1 MKKRA
6 VLLIGLLGCLMF
18 TTIQGCGQPAEE
30 ETVSVVEETVSESVE
45 ESVSEETTAS
55 EEETMEETEESSV
68 EETAPIETETTTEET
83 ETEVPTE
90 TETIE
95 EVSITEM
102 DATMYATT
110 GVNVRESYSSES
122 NKLRTIGMGEAV
134 HVTGQTADGSWYRIE
149 DAGAGEGFISAQYL
163 STEKPVIEQPAP
175 SEPVVE
181 QPVVEQSAPAETTPS
196 TSTGSAQA
204 PNPGAQAVY
213 DAINQGNNGG
223 QTNTPDGMAPIGDVT
238 GGNES
243 LFGNAKDGSH
253 LLDNSQG
260 AGGILHAA
268 D

>member
-1 MKKRA
+1 M
-6 VLLIGLLGCLMF
+6 LLIGLLGCLMF

-45 ESVSEETTAS
+45 ESVSVSEEMTAS
-55 EEETMEETEESSV
+55 EEETIEETEESSV
-68 EETAPIETETTTEET
+68 EETVPIETETTTE

-102 DATMYATT
+102 DVTMYATT

-122 NKLRTIGMGEAV
+122 NKLRTVGIGEAV

-149 DAGAGEGFISAQYL
+149 DAGVGEGFISAQYL

-175 SEPVVE
+175 
-181 QPVVEQSAPAETTPS
+181 ADTTPS

-213 DAINQGNNGG
+213 DSVNSG
-223 QTNTPDGMAPIGDVT
+223 QSTFDPSVPAPGATPDNINGDMFGT
-238 GGNES
+238 PKDLSGGFTEN
-243 LFGNAKDGSH
+243 
-253 LLDNSQG
+253 

>member
-30 ETVSVVEETVSESVE
+30 ETVSVVEETVSESME
-45 ESVSEETTAS
+45 ESTVSEETTAS
-55 EEETMEETEESSV
+55 EEETIEETEESSV
-68 EETAPIETETTTEET
+68 EETVPIETETTTEET

-122 NKLRTIGMGEAV
+122 NKLRTVGIGEAV

-149 DAGAGEGFISAQYL
+149 DAGVGEGFISAQYL

-175 SEPVVE
+175 
-181 QPVVEQSAPAETTPS
+181 ADTTPS

-213 DAINQGNNGG
+213 DSVNSG
-223 QTNTPDGMAPIGDVT
+223 QSTFDPSVPAPGATPDNINGDMFGTPRDDSNLLNGPGT
-238 GGNES
+238 GV
-243 LFGNAKDGSH
+243 
-253 LLDNSQG
+253 
-260 AGGILHAA
+260 LHAA
-268 D
+268 E

>member
-1 MKKRA
+1 MKKRT
-6 VLLIGLLGCLMF
+6 VLLISLLGCLMF

-30 ETVSVVEETVSESVE
+30 ETLSVVEETVSESME
-45 ESVSEETTAS
+45 ESTVSEETTAS
-55 EEETMEETEESSV
+55 EEETIEEIEESSV
-68 EETAPIETETTTEET
+68 EETVPIETETTTE

-102 DATMYATT
+102 DVTMYATT

-122 NKLRTIGMGEAV
+122 NKLRTVGIGEAV

-149 DAGAGEGFISAQYL
+149 DAGVGEGFISAQYL

-175 SEPVVE
+175 
-181 QPVVEQSAPAETTPS
+181 ADTTPS

-213 DAINQGNNGG
+213 DSVNSG
-223 QTNTPDGMAPIGDVT
+223 QSTFDPSVPAPGATPDNINGDMFGTPI
-238 GGNES
+238 
-243 LFGNAKDGSH
+243 DGSNISGGP
-253 LLDNSQG
+253 D

>member
-30 ETVSVVEETVSESVE
+30 ETVSVVEETVSESIE
-45 ESVSEETTAS
+45 ESTVSEETTAS
-55 EEETMEETEESSV
+55 EEEATEEIEESSV
-68 EETAPIETETTTEET
+68 EETVPIETETTTEET

-90 TETIE
+90 TIE

-102 DATMYATT
+102 DVTMYATT
-110 GVNVRESYSSES
+110 GVNVRESYSAES
-122 NKLRTIGMGEAV
+122 NKLRAVGTGEAV

-149 DAGAGEGFISAQYL
+149 DTGVGEGFISAQYL

-175 SEPVVE
+175 VEQVVE

-213 DAINQGNNGG
+213 DQIQSG
-223 QTNTPDGMAPIGDVT
+223 QSSGDTNA
-238 GGNES
+238 S
-243 LFGNAKDGSH
+243 RFANAKDGSG
-253 LLDNSQG
+253 LLSGGQN
-260 AGGILHAA
+260 AGGILHVE
-268 D
+268 

>member
-1 MKKRA
+1 MKKRT
-6 VLLIGLLGCLMF
+6 VLLMGLLGCLMF

-45 ESVSEETTAS
+45 ESVSVSEETTAS
-55 EEETMEETEESSV
+55 EEETIEETEESSV
-68 EETAPIETETTTEET
+68 EEPVSIETETTTEEM

-122 NKLRTIGMGEAV
+122 NKLRTVGIGEAV

-175 SEPVVE
+175 VEQVVE

-213 DAINQGNNGG
+213 DQIQSG
-223 QTNTPDGMAPIGDVT
+223 QSSGDTNA
-238 GGNES
+238 S
-243 LFGNAKDGSH
+243 RFANAQDGSH
-253 LLDNSQG
+253 LLDNG
-260 AGGILHAA
+260 TGVGLHAA

>member
-1 MKKRA
+1 MKKRT

-30 ETVSVVEETVSESVE
+30 ETVSVVEETVSESME
-45 ESVSEETTAS
+45 ESTVSEETTAS
-55 EEETMEETEESSV
+55 EEETIEETEESSV
-68 EETAPIETETTTEET
+68 EETVPIETETTT

-110 GVNVRESYSSES
+110 GVNVRESYSAES
-122 NKLRTIGMGEAV
+122 NKLRTVGVGEAV

-149 DAGAGEGFISAQYL
+149 DTGVGEGFISAQYL
-163 STEKPVIEQPAP
+163 STEKPVIVQPAP

-213 DAINQGNNGG
+213 DSVNSG
-223 QTNTPDGMAPIGDVT
+223 QSTFDPSVPAPGATPDNINGDM
-238 GGNES
+238 
-243 LFGNAKDGSH
+243 FKNAIDGSH

-268 D
+268 P

>member
-6 VLLIGLLGCLMF
+6 MLLIGLLGCLMF

-45 ESVSEETTAS
+45 ESVSVSEEMTAS
-55 EEETMEETEESSV
+55 EEETIEETEESSV
-68 EETAPIETETTTEET
+68 EETVPIETETTTEEM

-102 DATMYATT
+102 DVSMYATT

-122 NKLRTIGMGEAV
+122 NKLRTVGIGEAV

-149 DAGAGEGFISAQYL
+149 DAGVGEGFISAQYL

-175 SEPVVE
+175 
-181 QPVVEQSAPAETTPS
+181 ADTTPS

-213 DAINQGNNGG
+213 DSVNSG
-223 QTNTPDGMAPIGDVT
+223 QSTFDPSVPAPGATPDNINGDMFGT
-238 GGNES
+238 PKDLSGGFTEN
-243 LFGNAKDGSH
+243 
-253 LLDNSQG
+253 

>member
-6 VLLIGLLGCLMF
+6 MLLIGLLGCLMF

-45 ESVSEETTAS
+45 ESVSEEPTAS
-55 EEETMEETEESSV
+55 EEKATEETEESSV
-68 EETAPIETETTTEET
+68 EETVPIETEATTEET

-90 TETIE
+90 TIE

-102 DATMYATT
+102 DVTMYATT
-110 GVNVRESYSSES
+110 GVNVRESYSAES
-122 NKLRTIGMGEAV
+122 NKLRAVGTGEAV

-149 DAGAGEGFISAQYL
+149 DTGVGEGFISAQYL

-175 SEPVVE
+175 VEQVVE

-213 DAINQGNNGG
+213 DQIQSGQSSGDTNASRFANIQDGG
-223 QTNTPDGMAPIGDVT
+223 TISGT
-238 GGNES
+238 GTVEG
-243 LFGNAKDGSH
+243 
-253 LLDNSQG
+253 
-260 AGGILHAA
+260 LHAA

>member
-6 VLLIGLLGCLMF
+6 MLLIGLLGCLMF

-45 ESVSEETTAS
+45 ESVSEEPTAS
-55 EEETMEETEESSV
+55 EEKATEETEESSV
-68 EETAPIETETTTEET
+68 EETVPIETEATTEET

-90 TETIE
+90 TIE

-102 DATMYATT
+102 DVTMYATT
-110 GVNVRESYSSES
+110 GVNVRESYSAES
-122 NKLRTIGMGEAV
+122 NKLRAVGTGEAV

-149 DAGAGEGFISAQYL
+149 DTGVGEGFISAQYL

-175 SEPVVE
+175 AEPVVE
-181 QPVVEQSAPAETTPS
+181 QPVVEQSAPADTTPS

-253 LLDNSQG
+253 LLDNG
-260 AGGILHAA
+260 TGVGLHAA

>member
-1 MKKRA
+1 MKKRT

-30 ETVSVVEETVSESVE
+30 ETVSVVEETVSESIE
-45 ESVSEETTAS
+45 ESTVSEETTAS
-55 EEETMEETEESSV
+55 EEEATEEIEESSV
-68 EETAPIETETTTEET
+68 EETVPIETETTT

-110 GVNVRESYSSES
+110 GVNVRESYSAES
-122 NKLRTIGMGEAV
+122 NKLKAVGTGEAV

-149 DAGAGEGFISAQYL
+149 DTEAGEGFISAQYL
-163 STEKPVIEQPAP
+163 STEKPVIVQPAP

-213 DAINQGNNGG
+213 DSVNSG
-223 QTNTPDGMAPIGDVT
+223 QSTFDPSVPAPGATPDNINGDM
-238 GGNES
+238 
-243 LFGNAKDGSH
+243 FKNAIDGSH

>member
-1 MKKRA
+1 M
-6 VLLIGLLGCLMF
+6 LLIGLLGCLMF

-30 ETVSVVEETVSESVE
+30 ETVSVVEETVSESME
-45 ESVSEETTAS
+45 ESTVSEETTAS
-55 EEETMEETEESSV
+55 EEETIEETEESSV
-68 EETAPIETETTTEET
+68 EETVPIETETTTEEM

-102 DATMYATT
+102 DVTMYATT

-122 NKLRTIGMGEAV
+122 NKLRTVGIGEAV

-149 DAGAGEGFISAQYL
+149 DAGVGEGFISAQYL

-175 SEPVVE
+175 
-181 QPVVEQSAPAETTPS
+181 ADTTPS

-213 DAINQGNNGG
+213 DSVNSG
-223 QTNTPDGMAPIGDVT
+223 QSTFDPSVPAPGATPDNINGDMFGT
-238 GGNES
+238 PKDLSGGFTEN
-243 LFGNAKDGSH
+243 
-253 LLDNSQG
+253 

>member
-1 MKKRA
+1 M
-6 VLLIGLLGCLMF
+6 LLIGLLGCLMF

-30 ETVSVVEETVSESVE
+30 ETVSVVTVSESIE
-45 ESVSEETTAS
+45 ESTVSEETTAS
-55 EEETMEETEESSV
+55 EEETIEETEESSV
-68 EETAPIETETTTEET
+68 EETAPIETETTTEEM

-110 GVNVRESYSSES
+110 GVNVRESYSAES
-122 NKLRTIGMGEAV
+122 NKLRTVGTGEAV

-149 DAGAGEGFISAQYL
+149 DAGEGEGFISAQYL
-163 STEKPVIEQPAP
+163 STEKPVIEQP
-175 SEPVVE
+175 
-181 QPVVEQSAPAETTPS
+181 APAETTPS

-213 DAINQGNNGG
+213 DQIQSG
-223 QTNTPDGMAPIGDVT
+223 QSSGDTNASRFANIQ
-238 GGNES
+238 
-243 LFGNAKDGSH
+243 DGSH

>member
-1 MKKRA
+1 MKKRT
-6 VLLIGLLGCLMF
+6 VLLLGLLGCLMF

-30 ETVSVVEETVSESVE
+30 ETVSVVEETVSESIE
-45 ESVSEETTAS
+45 ESTVSEETTAS
-55 EEETMEETEESSV
+55 EEEATEEIEESSV
-68 EETAPIETETTTEET
+68 EETVPMETETTTEEIA
-83 ETEVPTE
+83 TEVPTE

-110 GVNVRESYSSES
+110 GVNVRESYSAES
-122 NKLRTIGMGEAV
+122 NKLRTVGIGEAV

-149 DAGAGEGFISAQYL
+149 DAGVGEGFISAQYL
-163 STEKPVIEQPAP
+163 STEKPVIEQP
-175 SEPVVE
+175 
-181 QPVVEQSAPAETTPS
+181 APAETTPS

-213 DAINQGNNGG
+213 DSVNSG
-223 QTNTPDGMAPIGDVT
+223 QSTFDPSVPAPGATPDNINGDMFGTPI
-238 GGNES
+238 
-243 LFGNAKDGSH
+243 DGSNISGGP
-253 LLDNSQG
+253 D

>member
-1 MKKRA
+1 MKKRT

-30 ETVSVVEETVSESVE
+30 ETLSVVEETVSESME
-45 ESVSEETTAS
+45 ESTVSEETTAS
-55 EEETMEETEESSV
+55 EEETIEETEESSV
-68 EETAPIETETTTEET
+68 EETVPMETETTTEET

-95 EVSITEM
+95 EVAITEM
-102 DATMYATT
+102 DVTMYATT
-110 GVNVRESYSSES
+110 GVNVRESYSAES
-122 NKLRTIGMGEAV
+122 NKLRTVGIGEAV

-149 DAGAGEGFISAQYL
+149 DAGVGEGFISAQYL

-175 SEPVVE
+175 SE
-181 QPVVEQSAPAETTPS
+181 PVVEQSAPAETTPS

-213 DAINQGNNGG
+213 DQIQSG
-223 QTNTPDGMAPIGDVT
+223 QSSGDTNA
-238 GGNES
+238 S
-243 LFGNAKDGSH
+243 RFANAQDGSH
-253 LLDNSQG
+253 LLDDG
-260 AGGILHAA
+260 VGVDGLHAA

>member
-6 VLLIGLLGCLMF
+6 MLLIGLLGCLMF

-45 ESVSEETTAS
+45 ESVSEEPTAS
-55 EEETMEETEESSV
+55 EEKATEETEESSV
-68 EETAPIETETTTEET
+68 EETVPIETEATTEET

-90 TETIE
+90 TIE

-102 DATMYATT
+102 DVTMYATT
-110 GVNVRESYSSES
+110 GVNVRESYSAES
-122 NKLRTIGMGEAV
+122 NKLRAVGTGEAV

-149 DAGAGEGFISAQYL
+149 DTGVGEGFISAQYL

-175 SEPVVE
+175 VEQVVE

-213 DAINQGNNGG
+213 DQIQSG
-223 QTNTPDGMAPIGDVT
+223 QSSGDTNASRFANIQ
-238 GGNES
+238 
-243 LFGNAKDGSH
+243 DGSH
-253 LLDNSQG
+253 LLDNG
-260 AGGILHAA
+260 TGVGLEAA

>member
-1 MKKRA
+1 MKKRT
-6 VLLIGLLGCLMF
+6 VLLISLLGCLMF

-30 ETVSVVEETVSESVE
+30 ETLSVVEETVSESME
-45 ESVSEETTAS
+45 ESTVSEETTAS
-55 EEETMEETEESSV
+55 EEETIEEIEESSV
-68 EETAPIETETTTEET
+68 EETVPIETETTTE

-102 DATMYATT
+102 DVTMYATT

-122 NKLRTIGMGEAV
+122 NKLRTVGIGEAV

-149 DAGAGEGFISAQYL
+149 DAGVGEGFISAQYL

-175 SEPVVE
+175 
-181 QPVVEQSAPAETTPS
+181 ADTTPS

-213 DAINQGNNGG
+213 DSVNSG
-223 QTNTPDGMAPIGDVT
+223 QSTFDPSVPAPGATPDNINGDMFGTPID
-238 GGNES
+238 GGNIS
-243 LFGNAKDGSH
+243 GGPD
-253 LLDNSQG
+253 

>member
-30 ETVSVVEETVSESVE
+30 ETVSVVEETVSESME
-45 ESVSEETTAS
+45 ESTVSEETTAS
-55 EEETMEETEESSV
+55 EEETIEETEESSV
-68 EETAPIETETTTEET
+68 EETVPIETETTTE

-95 EVSITEM
+95 EVAINEM

-122 NKLRTIGMGEAV
+122 NKLRTVGVGEAV

-149 DAGAGEGFISAQYL
+149 DAGVGEGFISAQYL

-223 QTNTPDGMAPIGDVT
+223 QTNTPEGMAPIGDVT

-243 LFGNAKDGSH
+243 LFGNAKDG
-253 LLDNSQG
+253 
-260 AGGILHAA
+260 GIISGTGTDLGLHAA
-268 D
+268 Q

>member
-6 VLLIGLLGCLMF
+6 MLLIGLLGCLMF

-30 ETVSVVEETVSESVE
+30 ETVSVVEETVSESME
-45 ESVSEETTAS
+45 ESTVSEETTAS
-55 EEETMEETEESSV
+55 EEETIEEIEESSV
-68 EETAPIETETTTEET
+68 EETVPIETETTTE

-102 DATMYATT
+102 DVTMYATT

-122 NKLRTIGMGEAV
+122 NKLRTVGIGEAV

-149 DAGAGEGFISAQYL
+149 DAGVGEGFISAQYL

-175 SEPVVE
+175 VEQVVE

-213 DAINQGNNGG
+213 DSVNSG
-223 QTNTPDGMAPIGDVT
+223 QSTFDPSVPAPGATPDNINGDMFGT
-238 GGNES
+238 PKDLSGGFTEN
-243 LFGNAKDGSH
+243 
-253 LLDNSQG
+253 

>member
-1 MKKRA
+1 MKKRT
-6 VLLIGLLGCLMF
+6 VLLLGLLGCLMF

-45 ESVSEETTAS
+45 ESVSVSEEMTAS
-55 EEETMEETEESSV
+55 EEETIEETEESSV
-68 EETAPIETETTTEET
+68 EETVPIETETTTEET

-110 GVNVRESYSSES
+110 GVNVRESYSAES
-122 NKLRTIGMGEAV
+122 NKLRTVGIGEAV

-149 DAGAGEGFISAQYL
+149 DTGVGEGFISAQYL

-175 SEPVVE
+175 AEPVVE
-181 QPVVEQSAPAETTPS
+181 QPVVEQSAPADTTPS

-253 LLDNSQG
+253 LLDNG
-260 AGGILHAA
+260 TGVGLHAA

>member
-1 MKKRA
+1 M
-6 VLLIGLLGCLMF
+6 LLIGLLGCLMF

-45 ESVSEETTAS
+45 ESVSEEPTAS
-55 EEETMEETEESSV
+55 EEKATEETEESSV
-68 EETAPIETETTTEET
+68 EETVPIETEATTEET

-90 TETIE
+90 TIE

-102 DATMYATT
+102 DVTMYATT
-110 GVNVRESYSSES
+110 GVNVRESYSAES
-122 NKLRTIGMGEAV
+122 NKLRAVGTGEAV

-149 DAGAGEGFISAQYL
+149 DTGVGEGFISAQYL

-175 SEPVVE
+175 VEQVVE

-213 DAINQGNNGG
+213 DSVNSG
-223 QTNTPDGMAPIGDVT
+223 QSTFDPSVPAPGATPDNINGDM
-238 GGNES
+238 
-243 LFGNAKDGSH
+243 FKNAIDGSH
-253 LLDNSQG
+253 LLDSG
-260 AGGILHAA
+260 GTGILHAA

>member
-1 MKKRA
+1 MKKRT

-30 ETVSVVEETVSESVE
+30 ETLSVVEETVSESME
-45 ESVSEETTAS
+45 ESTVSEETTAS
-55 EEETMEETEESSV
+55 EEETIEETEESSV
-68 EETAPIETETTTEET
+68 EETVPMETETTTEET

-95 EVSITEM
+95 EVAITEM
-102 DATMYATT
+102 DVTMYATT
-110 GVNVRESYSSES
+110 GVNVRESYSAES
-122 NKLRTIGMGEAV
+122 NKLRTVGIGEAV

-149 DAGAGEGFISAQYL
+149 DAGVGEGFISAQYL

-175 SEPVVE
+175 SE
-181 QPVVEQSAPAETTPS
+181 PVVEQSAPAETTPS

-213 DAINQGNNGG
+213 DQIQSG
-223 QTNTPDGMAPIGDVT
+223 QSSGDTNA
-238 GGNES
+238 S
-243 LFGNAKDGSH
+243 RFANAQDGSH
-253 LLDNSQG
+253 LLDNG
-260 AGGILHAA
+260 TGVGLHAA

>member
-6 VLLIGLLGCLMF
+6 MLLIGLLGCLMF

-45 ESVSEETTAS
+45 ESVSEEPTAS
-55 EEETMEETEESSV
+55 EEKATEETEESSV
-68 EETAPIETETTTEET
+68 EETVPIETEATTEET

-90 TETIE
+90 TIE

-102 DATMYATT
+102 DVTMYATT
-110 GVNVRESYSSES
+110 GVNVRESYSAES
-122 NKLRTIGMGEAV
+122 NKLRAVGTGEAV

-149 DAGAGEGFISAQYL
+149 DTGVGEGFISAQYL

-175 SEPVVE
+175 VEQVVE

-213 DAINQGNNGG
+213 DQIQSG
-223 QTNTPDGMAPIGDVT
+223 QSSGDTNASRFANIQ
-238 GGNES
+238 
-243 LFGNAKDGSH
+243 DGSH